1 MSGGELR
8 TPICALPGLTPE
20 RYAQWRASE
29 LGTITEALERR
40 LVLRHI
46 GGVAGRDILEIGCGD
61 GDLAVTLAELGGRVS
76 AIDASEQMIVA
87 ARKRAAERRTSID
100 LRLGLAQ
107 QLPFEDG
114 SFDIV
119 VAVTILCFV
128 RDATPV
134 FQEIARVL
142 KPGGRLVIGE
152 LGRWSTWAAER
163 RIRAWLGSELWKCG
177 LFRTPAGLRQL
188 ARSAGLEPIA
198 VEGAVYYPRWTWA
211 ARLLAPLDDRLGD
224 ITTVGAAFLVLE
236 ASKPG

>member
-1 MSGGELR
+1 VSSGQPSSS
-8 TPICALPGLTPE
+8 TCDLPGLTPE
-20 RYAQWRASE
+20 LYARWRASE
-29 LGTITEALERR
+29 LGAITEALERR
-40 LVLRHI
+40 LVLGHI
-46 GGVAGRDILEIGCGD
+46 GEVAGKEILEIGCGD
-61 GDLAVTLAELGGRVS
+61 GDLAVTLAGLGGRVS

-87 ARKRAAERRTSID
+87 AWKRAAERHMSID
-100 LRLGLAQ
+100 FKLGLAQ
-107 QLPFEDG
+107 QLPFEDR

-163 RIRAWLGSELWKCG
+163 RIRAWLGSELWKRG
-177 LFRTPAGLRQL
+177 LFRTPASLRQL

-198 VEGAVYYPRWTWA
+198 VEGAVYYPRWIWA
-211 ARLLAPLDDRLGD
+211 ARLLAPLDDRLRD

-236 ASKPG
+236 ASKPE